1 MYNSNLVFNNFF
13 VNYRSSVEPECS
25 SANRSTAESEK
36 SSIDRSTAERS
47 SARSSADRST
57 AEKQSVAEEEE
68 MPDLQDKDV
77 QRVTQKMQFAFR
89 SKKSPQP
96 PAEAIIKTDKE
107 ETKISFPREYPL
119 EEKIALEKSY
129 SKENIT
135 ETGELHKSKSKLF
148 QYCISL
154 ISIRGHKLMI
164 SKVQKFE

>member
-1 MYNSNLVFNNFF
+1 MGSEAKSVSSQRSSSTEEKSSAD
-13 VNYRSSVEPECS
+13 RSSVEPECS
-25 SANRSTAESEK
+25 SANRSTAER
-36 SSIDRSTAERS
+36 SSADRSTAESEKSSVDRS
-47 SARSSADRST
+47 TADRSTADRST
-57 AEKQSVAEEEE
+57 AEKQSVGEEEE

-129 SKENIT
+129 SK
-135 ETGELHKSKSKLF
+135 
-148 QYCISL
+148 
-154 ISIRGHKLMI
+154 
-164 SKVQKFE
+164 

>member
-1 MYNSNLVFNNFF
+1 M
-13 VNYRSSVEPECS
+13 EPECS
-25 SANRSTAESEK
+25 SANRSTAERSSADKSSADRSTAESEK
-36 SSIDRSTAERS
+36 SSIRSSADRSTADK
-47 SARSSADRST
+47 SSADRST
-57 AEKQSVAEEEE
+57 AEKQSVGEEEE

-129 SKENIT
+129 SKENIA
-135 ETGELHKSKSKLF
+135 GE
-148 QYCISL
+148 
-154 ISIRGHKLMI
+154 
-164 SKVQKFE
+164 

>member
-1 MYNSNLVFNNFF
+1 M
-13 VNYRSSVEPECS
+13 EPDCS
-25 SANRSTAESEK
+25 SANKSTAERSSADRSTAESEK
-36 SSIDRSTAERS
+36 SSIDRSTADKS
-47 SARSSADRST
+47 SARSSADKST
-57 AEKQSVAEEEE
+57 AEKQSIGEEEE

-96 PAEAIIKTDKE
+96 PAEAIIKSDNE

-135 ETGELHKSKSKLF
+135 ETGELHKSKS
-148 QYCISL
+148 IPP
-154 ISIRGHKLMI
+154 
-164 SKVQKFE
+164 

>member
-1 MYNSNLVFNNFF
+1 M
-13 VNYRSSVEPECS
+13 EPECS

-36 SSIDRSTAERS
+36 SSIETAERS
-47 SARSSADRST
+47 SARSSADRSTADRST

-96 PAEAIIKTDKE
+96 PAEAIIKTDNE

-129 SKENIT
+129 SKENIA
-135 ETGELHKSKSKLF
+135 EKGK
-148 QYCISL
+148 Y
-154 ISIRGHKLMI
+154 
-164 SKVQKFE
+164 

>member
-25 SANRSTAESEK
+25 SANRSTAERSSADRSTAESEK
-36 SSIDRSTAERS
+36 SSIDRSTADKS

-57 AEKQSVAEEEE
+57 ADKSTAEKQSIGEEEE

-96 PAEAIIKTDKE
+96 PAEAIIKSDNE

-135 ETGELHKSKSKLF
+135 EMGK
-148 QYCISL
+148 
-154 ISIRGHKLMI
+154 
-164 SKVQKFE
+164 

>member
-1 MYNSNLVFNNFF
+1 MT
-13 VNYRSSVEPECS
+13 SSS
-25 SANRSTAESEK
+25 SGSTAE
-36 SSIDRSTAERS
+36 STAERS
-47 SARSSADRST
+47 TADGSTADRSTADRST
-57 AEKQSVAEEEE
+57 AEKQSVGEEEE

-119 EEKIALEKSY
+119 EETIALEKSH

-135 ETGELHKSKSKLF
+135 EMGE
-148 QYCISL
+148 
-154 ISIRGHKLMI
+154 
-164 SKVQKFE
+164 